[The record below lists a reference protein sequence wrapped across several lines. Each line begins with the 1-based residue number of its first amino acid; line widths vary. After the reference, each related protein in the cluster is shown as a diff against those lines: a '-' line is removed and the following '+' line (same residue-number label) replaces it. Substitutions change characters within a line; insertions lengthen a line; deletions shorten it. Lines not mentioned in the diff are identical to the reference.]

1 MADSR
6 KPGDASK
13 GPAQDLSELGAHHE
27 DLPSLSVRRPIL
39 AIVMNLLVVI
49 AGVAALLG
57 VEVRELPNVDQP
69 IVTVRVEFPGAAPET
84 MDNEV
89 TRELEGAAA
98 RVSGVTAI
106 SSASEE
112 GNARMRIY
120 FDPSVD
126 INVAA
131 NDVREALAEV
141 ERRLPDNVENLT
153 VIKANDESS
162 PIIRISVS
170 TNRLTKEQLTN
181 LVEDRVVTSLLSVP
195 GVADVRLYGDRRR
208 TLNVVIDSRRLASR
222 QLSIDDVADAL
233 QSANL
238 DVPAGSVESAEQNL
252 LVRADASVIEE
263 AKIERIVIR
272 GDTRIGDVASVFYG
286 PEEAVSYVRLNGEEV
301 IGLGVIRQAQSNT
314 IEISEG
320 IEREVDKLNRQ
331 LPDLKLTMTSNDA
344 VFIRGAVREVLITLG
359 FGIAVVVAVIMLF
372 IGSPRITLIPV
383 ITIPVALIGTVSA
396 IWLLGFS
403 VNILTLLAL
412 VLATGLVVDDAIVV
426 LENIERRRREGL
438 GGLAAAVLG
447 TRQVFFAV
455 IATTVTLISVF
466 VPIAFLPGRS
476 GALFTEFGFVLAI
489 AVGLSS
495 FVALTLTPMMSSR
508 LLKAGDGTEQ
518 DAGPLRRRLIG
529 AGRGATRFY
538 ERTLGGLMQ
547 APLLTATAGL
557 AVAAAVSLLYQSLDR
572 ELVPEEDRGV
582 IAVWLQG
589 PDGVNLEYSDRQ
601 VRQVEEMLQPYLES
615 GEVTNIYSIV
625 GRWDLH
631 RGYVVAPLAPWS
643 ERERSQQEIA
653 AELRPQL
660 MRIPGARANISNPN
674 SLNIRTSGTDLEFA
688 VTGPDYE
695 GIAEVSLALIAAM
708 EARLPGVLEPTMSY
722 STTQPELQIE
732 IDRERASDLGV
743 DIEGIAATLRA
754 MVDGSEIAE
763 INVDDEAVPIRLESQ
778 FGAVNDTDDLNN
790 LYVSTDGGR
799 VVPLSSIISIRES
812 GAATELERE
821 GQRRAIEIEGALADD
836 YPLNEAVADLEDLAA
851 EILPPGYNLV
861 MLGQAEAL
869 EETAGDLA
877 VTFAI
882 ALIVVLLVLAA
893 QFESWASAVVIMVTV
908 PFGLAAAVFALWAT
922 GTSLNIY
929 SQIGLV
935 MLVGLM
941 AKNGILIVEFA
952 NQLRDEGMA
961 VAEAA
966 REAAKVRLRPVV
978 MTMLSTTL
986 TGIPLVLSTGPG
998 AEARN
1003 SIGWVI
1009 FGGLGIAILAT
1020 LYITPVVYR
1029 LVAPFGKSRAHTGQ
1043 ELAEELEAA
1052 RLVAQRRRES
1062 QVAAGAE

>member
-6 KPGDASK
+6 EDERRPEP
-13 GPAQDLSELGAHHE
+13 PAELGSQHE

-39 AIVMNLLVVI
+39 AIVMNLLIVI
-49 AGVAALLG
+49 AGIAAVRG

-69 IVTVRVEFPGAAPET
+69 VVTVSVNFPGAAPET

-162 PIIRISVS
+162 PILRLSAAS
-170 TNRLTKEQLTN
+170 DSLTKEQLTN

-195 GVADVRLYGDRRR
+195 GVADVRLYGNRRL
-208 TLNVVIDSRRLASR
+208 TLNVVVDSRKLASH
-222 QLSIDDVADAL
+222 QLSIDDLAEAL
-233 QSANL
+233 ESANL
-238 DVPAGSVESAEQNL
+238 DVPAGSVRSDEQNL
-252 LVRADASVIEE
+252 LVRADAAVIEE

-272 GDTRIGDVASVFYG
+272 GSTRIGDVASIFYG
-286 PEEAVSYVRLNGEEV
+286 PEEATSQVRLNGREV

-314 IEISEG
+314 IEISDG
-320 IEREVDKLNRQ
+320 IEREVGKLNRQ
-331 LPDLKLTMTSNDA
+331 LRDIELTINSNDA
-344 VFIRGAVREVLITLG
+344 VFIRGAVNEVLLTLG
-359 FGIAVVVAVIMLF
+359 FGIGVVVAVILLF
-372 IGSPRITLIPV
+372 IGSPRITLIPLV
-383 ITIPVALIGTVSA
+383 TIPIALMGTVAA

-403 VNILTLLAL
+403 INILTLLAL

-438 GGLAAAVLG
+438 RGLAAAVLG

-495 FVALTLTPMMSSR
+495 FVALTMTPMMASR
-508 LLKAGDGTEQ
+508 LLRPQ
-518 DAGPLRRRLIG
+518 DDVDHAGPIRRPLVAAGQRTADLYEKTLAVLLR
-529 AGRGATRFY
+529 
-538 ERTLGGLMQ
+538 
-547 APLLTATAGL
+547 APLVT
-557 AVAAAVSLLYQSLDR
+557 AVASLAIAGAVSLLYQSLER

-582 IAVWLQG
+582 LAIWLQG

-601 VRQVEEMLQPYLES
+601 VAQVEKLLQPYVES
-615 GEVTNIYSIV
+615 GEVTGVFSIV
-625 GRWDLH
+625 GRYDLH

-653 AELRPQL
+653 AELRPKL
-660 MRIPGARANISNPN
+660 MEIPGARANISNPN
-674 SLNIRTSGTDLEFA
+674 SLNIRTSGTDFEFA
-688 VTGPDYE
+688 ITGPDYE
-695 GIAEVSLALIAAM
+695 GIATVAQQMIDAIEQ
-708 EARLPGVLEPTMSY
+708 RLPGILEPVMSY

-743 DIEGIAATLRA
+743 DIDGIASTLRA
-754 MVDGSEIAE
+754 MVDGSEVAE
-763 INVDDEAVPIRLESQ
+763 LNVDDEAVPIRLESS

-790 LYVSTDGGR
+790 LYVAAADGR

-821 GQRRAIEIEGALADD
+821 GQRRAIEIEGALAEG
-836 YPLNEAVADLEDLAA
+836 YPLNQAVTDLENLAA
-851 EILPPGYNLV
+851 EMLPSGYNVV
-861 MLGQAEAL
+861 MLGRAEAL

-877 VTFAI
+877 LTFAI
-882 ALIVVLLVLAA
+882 ALVVVLLVLAA
-893 QFESWASAVVIMVTV
+893 QFESWASAVVIMITV

-952 NQLRDEGMA
+952 NQLRDEGKS

-966 REAAKVRLRPVV
+966 QEAAKVRLRPVV

-986 TGIPLVLSTGPG
+986 TGIPLILSTGPG

-1009 FGGLGIAILAT
+1009 FGGLGIAILGT

-1029 LVAPFGKSRAHTGQ
+1029 LLAPFGKSRAHTGQ

-1052 RLVAQRRRES
+1052 RHVRPREDRRGET
-1062 QVAAGAE
+1062 QPAGAE